1 MQRKGKIHWTDR
13 QGISFFSSTV
23 EEVWSLSN
31 VSLSLSLRVSI
42 FFYPSFPSKFQHSL
56 NRTKPYQLPQKTSFS
71 HPSTLS
77 LSPLLRSQKK
87 RTKCGKNSP
96 VNHPL
101 ENLSKLLKLIY
112 NMPMRCKAYN
122 FIHFLT
128 PMLILISVIGK
139 EPCFTFLDLCDCLL
153 LFSWGM
159 WARNLPQQ
167 R

>member
-31 VSLSLSLRVSI
+31 ASLSLSLSKSLHLLLS
-42 FFYPSFPSKFQHSL
+42 FFPFQVPTFPQQNEAIPTSSKDILFSSFH
-56 NRTKPYQLPQKTSFS
+56 SFS
-71 HPSTLS
+71 L
-77 LSPLLRSQKK
+77 PLLRSQKK
-87 RTKCGKNSP
+87 RTKCGENSP

-128 PMLILISVIGK
+128 PMLILI
-139 EPCFTFLDLCDCLL
+139 FY
-153 LFSWGM
+153 
-159 WARNLPQQ
+159 Q
-167 R
+167 

>member
-31 VSLSLSLRVSI
+31 ASLSLSLSKSLHLLLS
-42 FFYPSFPSKFQHSL
+42 FFPFQVPTFPQQNEAIPTSSKDTFFSSFH
-56 NRTKPYQLPQKTSFS
+56 SFS
-71 HPSTLS
+71 L
-77 LSPLLRSQKK
+77 PLLRSQKK
-87 RTKCGKNSP
+87 RTKCGENSP

-128 PMLILISVIGK
+128 PMLILI
-139 EPCFTFLDLCDCLL
+139 FY
-153 LFSWGM
+153 
-159 WARNLPQQ
+159 Q
-167 R
+167 

>member
-31 VSLSLSLRVSI
+31 ASLSLSLSLSKSLHLLLS
-42 FFYPSFPSKFQHSL
+42 FFPFQVPTFPQQNEAIPTSSKDILFSSFH
-56 NRTKPYQLPQKTSFS
+56 SFS
-71 HPSTLS
+71 L
-77 LSPLLRSQKK
+77 PLLRSQKK

-101 ENLSKLLKLIY
+101 ENLSKFLKLIY

-122 FIHFLT
+122 FIHSLT
-128 PMLILISVIGK
+128 PMLILI
-139 EPCFTFLDLCDCLL
+139 FY
-153 LFSWGM
+153 
-159 WARNLPQQ
+159 Q
-167 R
+167 